1 MNKYF
6 LNSIKGLLFA
16 AAYYLSTCAVGYAV
30 AQILLA
36 LSIDPQNVDAAL
48 MFGQSGLQP
57 SYFSKGI
64 GAISLVLTSIAIPL
78 LVYGFVSFWVRELSP
93 RHQVKV

>member
-16 AAYYLSTCAVGYAV
+16 AAFYFSTSAVGYAV
-30 AQILLA
+30 AKILLA

-48 MFGQSGLQP
+48 MFGQSVLPP

-78 LVYGFVSFWVRELSP
+78 LVYGFVSLCVRELSP
-93 RHQVKV
+93 RGQVNV